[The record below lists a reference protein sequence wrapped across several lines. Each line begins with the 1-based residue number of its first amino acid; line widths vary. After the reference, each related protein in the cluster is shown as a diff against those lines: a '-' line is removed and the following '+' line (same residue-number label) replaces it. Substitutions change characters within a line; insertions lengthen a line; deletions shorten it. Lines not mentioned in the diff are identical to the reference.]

1 LHVSR
6 AMCMK
11 KDAARYF
18 ANVVKCTTI
27 VVKYT
32 TNMNVTIEKLF
43 GSRIRA
49 KILGW
54 LFTHTDASYFVRQL
68 SSILREDPTNLSR
81 ELASLEKMGILIS
94 SREGN
99 LKRFRVNRD
108 CSFFEEMKGFVL
120 KTVGIAGQMRFAL
133 GGIHGL
139 NFAFIYGS
147 IAKGDENALS
157 DVDLIIVGEVNLD
170 ELDKVLNVLE
180 KKLGRTINYLLYHKK
195 EFREKK
201 RKKDGFIMDVLK
213 GEKIWLFGSEDEFQK
228 I

>member
-1 LHVSR
+1 
-6 AMCMK
+6 MK
-11 KDAARYF
+11 NDAVRYF
-18 ANVVKCTTI
+18 VS

-32 TNMNVTIEKLF
+32 TIVVEYTTTMSKTIEKLF

-54 LFTHTDASYFVRQL
+54 LFTHTDESYFVRQL
-68 SSILREDPTNLSR
+68 SSILQEDPTNLSR

-108 CSFFEEMKGFVL
+108 CSFLEEMKSFVL
-120 KTVGIAGQMRFAL
+120 KTIGIAGQLRSAL
-133 GGIHGL
+133 GGINGL

-147 IAKGDENALS
+147 IATGNENALS
-157 DVDLIIVGEVNLD
+157 DVDLFVIGEVNLD
-170 ELDKVLNVLE
+170 ELDKLMNVLE
-180 KKLGRTINYLLYHKK
+180 EKLGRTINYVFYNK
-195 EFREKK
+195 EEFKEKK

-213 GEKIWLFGSEDEFQK
+213 GEKIWLFGIEDEFKK